1 MRSEHG
7 FQRIG
12 IDLLEAFPHFYE
24 SEYINYFRC
33 VNFYYLVIEYDCHKT
48 EAVELWVNVRFV
60 RKS

>member
-33 VNFYYLVIEYDCHKT
+33 VNFYLLVIEYDWT
-48 EAVELWVNVRFV
+48 EPVELWVNVRFD
-60 RKS
+60 R